1 MIVHTTVTSFVTLT
15 TNPDVATTASF
26 CRNNSD
32 HFCVQQDIYLRVE
45 DREVHFHRWY
55 ICQEISLLLWEL
67 QWIQGNNS
75 CRWSSVSVDT
85 ENHVNIDFIT
95 MIGNCFTSLSDPQ
108 FDLVQNNA
116 ETLTNRKQKTRRN
129 FIRLFMM

>member
-45 DREVHFHRWY
+45 DREVHCHRWY
-55 ICQEISLLLWEL
+55 ICQGISLLLWEL
-67 QWIQGNNS
+67 QWIQGNSS
-75 CRWSSVSVDT
+75 CTWSSVSVDT
-85 ENHVNIDFIT
+85 ENYFRIEFLPKNY
-95 MIGNCFTSLSDPQ
+95 FTSLSDLQ

-116 ETLTNRKQKTRRN
+116 ETLTNIKQKTRRN

>member
-1 MIVHTTVTSFVTLT
+1 MIVHMTVTSFVKLT

-26 CRNNSD
+26 YRNNSD

-45 DREVHFHRWY
+45 DRKVHFHRWY
-55 ICQEISLLLWEL
+55 ICQGISLSLWEL
-67 QWIQGNNS
+67 QWIQGNSS

-85 ENHVNIDFIT
+85 ENYFRMEFLPKNY
-95 MIGNCFTSLSDPQ
+95 FTSLSVLQ
-108 FDLVQNNA
+108 FDLVQNNV
-116 ETLTNRKQKTRRN
+116 ETLNRKQKTRRN